1 MSQESIFFHFVQN
14 MFYIFQILFPILIIT
29 ILIKVIITFVLRY
42 KGSSSFFDYLLF
54 FYTTKKIKLADAK
67 SQ

>member
-42 KGSSSFFDYLLF
+42 KGSSLFFDYLLF